1 MPFFRQNTLFI
12 YLFHQFQDF
21 DDSLL
26 DSLVSIQP
34 FNSAK
39 DFRYDEYRDD
49 PNEFRYEDDDDS
61 NDEFNERNDYPD
73 EDDEDDERYY
83 GGFDDED
90 DYQMGV
96 GMKGKFVK

>member
-1 MPFFRQNTLFI
+1 M
-12 YLFHQFQDF
+12 
-21 DDSLL
+21 
-26 DSLVSIQP
+26 SIQP

-73 EDDEDDERYY
+73 EDDEVGFWMGGGLLSGSGSLFLARRGLVTLAS
-83 GGFDDED
+83 GGFTHS
-90 DYQMGV
+90 
-96 GMKGKFVK
+96 